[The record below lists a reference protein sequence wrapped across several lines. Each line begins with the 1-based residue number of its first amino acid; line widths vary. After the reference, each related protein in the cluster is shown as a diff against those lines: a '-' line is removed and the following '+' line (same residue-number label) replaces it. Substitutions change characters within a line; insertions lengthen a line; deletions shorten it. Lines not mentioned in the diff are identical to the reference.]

1 MTNETLIFLLL
12 ALILIILAVCLYAIF
27 GVRHQV
33 IYINQYANNSIKT
46 SKKSTLVLEKHH
58 INKTLVL
65 DGGVYNI
72 YLKTSLQNSN
82 GVIKVVHLKDEKD
95 TFHLEYKSNVRI
107 VEYEKDTIDYPD
119 GSNPID
125 GNVWIQ
131 PDAKGTFTAEYHSTT
146 ITLNK
151 NITSVYSETMITE
164 VSLS

>member
-1 MTNETLIFLLL
+1 MSNEPLIFLLL
-12 ALILIILAVCLYAIF
+12 MLILIILAVCLYATF

-33 IYINQYANNSIKT
+33 VYINQYTNSSIKT
-46 SKKSTLVLEKHH
+46 SKKSILVLKKHH
-58 INKTLVL
+58 VNRTLVL

-131 PDAKGTFTAEYHSTT
+131 PDASGTFTAEYHTTT
-146 ITLNK
+146 ITLDK
-151 NITSVYSETMITE
+151 NVTSVYSETMITE